1 LIHQNGN
8 KPTNKTP
15 KGTQTMTTQTTTAL
29 PTYVIKSLANNP
41 NNDNNGK
48 LEAMAFELLSAG
60 MQWNVASAAALCKVK
75 PEYKYEVQMLFNPSD
90 LNKARNSKQYNAE
103 VARLSA

>member
-1 LIHQNGN
+1 
-8 KPTNKTP
+8 
-15 KGTQTMTTQTTTAL
+15 MTTATTTAL

-41 NNDNNGK
+41 NNDHNGK
-48 LEAMAFELLSAG
+48 LEAMASELLFAG